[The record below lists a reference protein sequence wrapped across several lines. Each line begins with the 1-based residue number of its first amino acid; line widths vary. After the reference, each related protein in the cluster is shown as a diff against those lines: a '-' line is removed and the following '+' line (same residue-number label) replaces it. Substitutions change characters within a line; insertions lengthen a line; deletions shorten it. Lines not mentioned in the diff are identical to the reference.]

1 MTLRKTC
8 ARISKAVGMISNIF
22 LICGIIAVC
31 VIALVSSVDS
41 IGRYIFGSAL
51 RGASEYVETMM
62 AVFVYGGLA
71 MAIRERKCVVVPV
84 FLERMSPR
92 VRLFFVGV
100 GNLCCGLAGVLVC
113 SQVWLSASRNMSNFA
128 YATEVVKIPYGPF
141 YLFAFLGLCLVTVE
155 LFLLAIQDL
164 YEGICYRKLHGQ
176 DGGLPAEQD
185 QQSEEGGDG
194 V

>member
-8 ARISKAVGMISNIF
+8 ARIYKVVGIISNIF
-22 LICGIIAVC
+22 LVCGVVAVC
-31 VIALVSSVDS
+31 IIALVSSVDS
-41 IGRYIFGSAL
+41 IGRYILGSAL

-71 MAIRERKCVVVPV
+71 TAIRERKCVVVPV
-84 FLERMSPR
+84 FLERMNPR

-100 GNLCCGLAGVLVC
+100 GNLCCALAGVLVC
-113 SQVWLSASRNMSNFA
+113 SQVWLSASRNMVNFA

-141 YLFAFLGLCLVTVE
+141 YLFAFLGLCLVTLE

-164 YEGICYRKLHGQ
+164 YEGVCYRKLHA
-176 DGGLPAEQD
+176 GGAESPVELD
-185 QQSEEGGDG
+185 EQSSEGGDG

>member
-1 MTLRKTC
+1 MTLRKAC
-8 ARISKAVGMISNIF
+8 ARISKVVGIISNVF
-22 LICGIIAVC
+22 LVCGIVAVC

-41 IGRYIFGSAL
+41 IGRYILGSAL

-84 FLERMSPR
+84 FLERMPPR

-100 GNLCCGLAGVLVC
+100 GNLCCALAGVLVC
-113 SQVWLSASRNMSNFA
+113 SQVWLSASRNMGNFA

-155 LFLLAIQDL
+155 LFLLAVQDL
-164 YEGICYRKLHGQ
+164 CEGVCYRKLHAG
-176 DGGLPAEQD
+176 DAEPQAESD
-185 QQSEEGGDG
+185 EQSQEGGDG